1 MAEFTSVAFD
11 EILEI
16 SMKQSVS
23 KQDFE
28 RIKELSTNILV
39 TEQEKYAWILEGIWI
54 DSEGELN

>member
-39 TEQEKYAWILEGIWI
+39 TEQVKYAWILEGIWI
-54 DSEGELN
+54 DSEGKLN

>member
-28 RIKELSTNILV
+28 RIKELSSNILV

-54 DSEGELN
+54 NSEGELN

>member
-1 MAEFTSVAFD
+1 MAEFTSIAFD
-11 EILEI
+11 EILKI

-28 RIKELSTNILV
+28 KIKELSKDILI

>member
-54 DSEGELN
+54 NSAGELN

>member
-54 DSEGELN
+54 NSEGELN

>member
-16 SMKQSVS
+16 SKKQSVS

-28 RIKELSTNILV
+28 KIKELSKDILV
-39 TEQEKYAWILEGIWI
+39 TEQIKYAWILEGIWI

>member
-1 MAEFTSVAFD
+1 MADFTSVAFD

-16 SMKQSVS
+16 SKKQTVS

-28 RIKELSTNILV
+28 RIKELSTNILA
-39 TEQEKYAWILEGIWI
+39 TEEEKYAWILEGIWI

>member
-54 DSEGELN
+54 NSQGELN